1 MACTSACAGAHLLKL
16 TVRDRAGN
24 QAVFEGVH
32 EWAAAPLP
40 TDYALHRNYPNPF
53 NAGTVVPY
61 DVPGGP
67 DSPGTTIHLCVYN
80 ATGQLTRVLVDELAG
95 PGRHAVL
102 WDGRDERGVPVSS
115 GVYLYRLST
124 TTTAH
129 VRRVTI
135 LK

>member
-67 DSPGTTIHLCVYN
+67 DSPGTTIRLCVYN
-80 ATGQLTRVLVDELAG
+80 AAGQLVRVLVDGLVG
-95 PGRHAVL
+95 PGRHVAL
-102 WDGRDERGVPVSS
+102 WNGRDEQDRSVSS
-115 GVYLYRLST
+115 GVYLCRLDAA
-124 TTTAH
+124 TTAQVH
-129 VRRVTI
+129 RMAL